1 MIPNK
6 LGVPVRSLL
15 AAAVTCASLV
25 PSTGVR
31 AQEPF
36 PGTSDEVV
44 LSTARPAT
52 ARAAV
57 VPRITSMRRTWT
69 GSVQERVRID
79 IRFSQNV
86 TGFTIDDIDVSAGA
100 DIVPPLNGSGSS
112 YSLNLTTQQDYD
124 GPVIV
129 KIPSGVAQNR
139 LLEGNI
145 GDHITFDVD
154 NKAPSVL
161 AAKVNGNEL
170 IVTFDEDLD
179 ESFIPSV
186 TDFAVSFIRDAG
198 FHRLDVSEVEVVARE
213 LFLILVRPV
222 EVGDAVELFYNDRG
236 TNAVRDLVGNRVGLV
251 DRTVR
256 NDTRSG
262 GSTQVPD
269 APRNLSAVAAGSTAI
284 ELDWDAPLDDGG
296 RGITGYLIE
305 VSTDDGDTWSSLV
318 RNTRRTAT
326 RYRHTGLT
334 AGTTRHYRVSA
345 INSNGAGDSSNV
357 DSATTQERVPNA
369 PRRLTA
375 SAMGTST
382 IELDWTAPSSGSG
395 GPITGYRIEESPNG
409 NSRWTVLEADTD
421 SRTTEYTHTRLNP
434 GTTRHYRVAAINGAG
449 RGNWSSVA
457 HATTDITAPDAPSG
471 LSAVPSGL
479 GGSNQLLLT
488 WTRPSK
494 DGGSSISG
502 YLIEMST
509 NGSSGWTQ
517 VVANTRSTA
526 TNYVHIG
533 LAPATTRFYRVAAIN
548 AQGEGEFSNV
558 ARGTTNAAR
567 PGQPRSL
574 VARAAGPKSITLSW
588 EAPSSDAGAAITGY
602 SIRRRASN
610 SSSWI
615 TIRTNTGSTVTT
627 FPDTNLEPATAY
639 LYQVAAINSVGRG
652 QWSPEAGTR
661 TNADVP
667 GAPTNLTA
675 RAVGTS
681 RINLS
686 WTAPRNNG
694 GAPVIGYRIEV
705 SADGGT
711 TWRIHRSN
719 TGSVATTFSHTGLRP
734 GSRRDYRISA
744 VNTAGV
750 GTPSRVDE
758 ATTEAVVP
766 GAPRSLV
773 ARAAGSTAIELSWD
787 APTSDGGA
795 RITGYRIEASR
806 NRNSGWTIVRANT
819 QSSATT
825 YRHTR
830 LLAGNTW
837 YYRVSAI
844 NVRGAGDFSNVATG
858 TTKAGPPGQPRNLR
872 AHATGPKSITLTWE
886 APSSDAGAAITGYSI
901 QRRAFNSSYGM
912 IPIRTG
918 STATTFQDTNLE
930 PATAY
935 LYQVAAINSV
945 GAGQWSLEAGTRT
958 NADVPGAPTNL
969 TARAVGTSRINLSW
983 TAPRNNG
990 GAPVIGY
997 RIEVSADGGTTWRIH
1012 RSNTGSVA
1020 TTFSHTG
1027 LRPGSR
1033 RDYRISAV
1041 NTAGVGTPSRV
1052 DEATTEAVVP
1062 GAPRS
1067 LVARAAGSTAIELS
1081 WDAPT
1086 SDGGARIT
1094 GYRIEA
1100 SRNRNSG
1107 WTIVR
1112 ANTQSSATTYRQTG
1126 LLAGNTWY
1134 YRVSAINGRGVGATS
1149 SVANATT
1156 DATVPGQ
1163 PRTLRA
1169 AGTSPN
1175 AIELSWDA
1183 PASDGGAVIAGY
1195 RIEVA
1200 TGAGGPWVALVPNS
1214 GSTTTAHT
1222 HTGLPPV
1229 TTRFYRVSAINSV
1242 GFGQPAGPVNAT
1254 TLPALPAAPT
1264 RLTATAR
1271 GTSQINLSWAAPTYD
1286 GGSRIIGYRIEV
1298 SADGRSTWNI
1308 LRRNTGSTGTTF
1320 SHTNLQPATTR
1331 HYRVSAI
1338 NVAGVG
1344 GASNV
1349 ATATTEA
1356 IVPNAPRNLA
1366 ARASGTSRIDLSWQ
1380 PPTDDG
1386 GAQVTGYRVEV
1397 SDDGGATWENLVS
1410 NTRNT
1415 RTAYAHTGLAPATT
1429 RHYRV
1434 SAINRIG
1441 GSRASSIA
1449 SATTDA
1455 TVPDAPTGLVAT
1467 ATAPTQID
1475 LAWAAPAYDGGA
1487 PITGYRIEVS
1497 ETGATWIDLQPNSG
1511 SPGTSYSHTGLQP
1524 GSTRFYRVS
1533 AINVAGTGA
1542 ASGVASAATDDPIE
1556 RAGRLN
1562 TRVLPHVAAAMT
1574 SSTVSA
1580 IADRIDAV
1588 ANGMGMERRMETG
1601 GLSSMAAS
1609 LSAPGA
1615 GVVGLGRQ
1623 DRSGLS
1629 SLFGGTSFQTPF
1641 GAADAPQQAS
1651 TGTQVATWGAGEYH
1665 YLGEPGST
1673 ALDWSG
1679 NMVSAHVGVDGRV
1692 GSDILAGLAASY
1704 SSGTFDF
1711 TDRTGAS
1718 PVTGTYGTTMTSV
1731 NPYLAWFSGDRGN
1744 AVWGTAGYG
1753 WGDIE
1758 VDDQREGLRTSPAR
1772 TVTGAAGGSYQLLD
1786 SGIGGIRFKA
1796 EGWAGQV
1803 MVDGGERVDS
1813 VTLAMQRGKLALE
1826 WTQGFRSTAGHE
1838 VAIVLEGGM
1847 RYDNGDGVNGTSGEV
1862 GGGLRYNNADVGVTA
1877 EGRGRLVVS
1886 AREGYEEWGLGG
1898 MILFDP
1904 AARGQGLSIRLAPS
1918 YGDAASGV
1926 NQLWERGVSDAD
1938 RDHDMGR
1945 AANLDGEVAYGV
1957 AGFQGTPYSGFY
1969 LAENGVRAFSSG
1981 VRYDLGAGL
1990 GLRLEGTRRES
2001 GFGAAEHSV
2010 GIRGRLRFR

>member
-1 MIPNK
+1 M
-6 LGVPVRSLL
+6 
-15 AAAVTCASLV
+15 
-25 PSTGVR
+25 
-31 AQEPF
+31 
-36 PGTSDEVV
+36 
-44 LSTARPAT
+44 
-52 ARAAV
+52 
-57 VPRITSMRRTWT
+57 
-69 GSVQERVRID
+69 
-79 IRFSQNV
+79 
-86 TGFTIDDIDVSAGA
+86 
-100 DIVPPLNGSGSS
+100 
-112 YSLNLTTQQDYD
+112 
-124 GPVIV
+124 
-129 KIPSGVAQNR
+129 
-139 LLEGNI
+139 
-145 GDHITFDVD
+145 
-154 NKAPSVL
+154 
-161 AAKVNGNEL
+161 
-170 IVTFDEDLD
+170 
-179 ESFIPSV
+179 
-186 TDFAVSFIRDAG
+186 
-198 FHRLDVSEVEVVARE
+198 
-213 LFLILVRPV
+213 
-222 EVGDAVELFYNDRG
+222 
-236 TNAVRDLVGNRVGLV
+236 
-251 DRTVR
+251 
-256 NDTRSG
+256 
-262 GSTQVPD
+262 
-269 APRNLSAVAAGSTAI
+269 
-284 ELDWDAPLDDGG
+284 
-296 RGITGYLIE
+296 
-305 VSTDDGDTWSSLV
+305 
-318 RNTRRTAT
+318 
-326 RYRHTGLT
+326 
-334 AGTTRHYRVSA
+334 
-345 INSNGAGDSSNV
+345 
-357 DSATTQERVPNA
+357 
-369 PRRLTA
+369 
-375 SAMGTST
+375 
-382 IELDWTAPSSGSG
+382 
-395 GPITGYRIEESPNG
+395 
-409 NSRWTVLEADTD
+409 
-421 SRTTEYTHTRLNP
+421 
-434 GTTRHYRVAAINGAG
+434 
-449 RGNWSSVA
+449 
-457 HATTDITAPDAPSG
+457 
-471 LSAVPSGL
+471 
-479 GGSNQLLLT
+479 
-488 WTRPSK
+488 
-494 DGGSSISG
+494 
-502 YLIEMST
+502 
-509 NGSSGWTQ
+509 
-517 VVANTRSTA
+517 
-526 TNYVHIG
+526 
-533 LAPATTRFYRVAAIN
+533 
-548 AQGEGEFSNV
+548 
-558 ARGTTNAAR
+558 
-567 PGQPRSL
+567 PGQPS
-574 VARAAGPKSITLSW
+574 RATR
-588 EAPSSDAGAAITGY
+588 
-602 SIRRRASN
+602 IRRRASG

-615 TIRTNTGSTVTT
+615 TIRTNTGSTATT
-627 FPDTNLEPATAY
+627 FQDTDTNLEPATAY
-639 LYQVAAINSVGRG
+639 LYQVAAINSVGAG

-694 GAPVIGYRIEV
+694 GAPVIGYRIEM
-705 SADGGT
+705 SADGGAN
-711 TWRIHRSN
+711 WRIHRSN

-744 VNTAGV
+744 VSTAGV
-750 GTPSRVDE
+750 GTPSRVVW

-766 GAPRSLV
+766 GAPRSVV
-773 ARAAGSTAIELSWD
+773 ARADGSTAIALSWD
-787 APTSDGGA
+787 VPTSDGGA

-844 NVRGAGDFSNVATG
+844 NVRGVGPTSSVANATTVATV
-858 TTKAGPPGQPRNLR
+858 PGQPRTLR
-872 AHATGPKSITLTWE
+872 AAGTSPNAIELSWD
-886 APSSDAGAAITGYSI
+886 APASDAGAAITGYRI
-901 QRRAFNSSYGM
+901 RRRASNTSNW
-912 IPIRTG
+912 ITIRTNTG

-930 PATAY
+930 PATVY

-945 GAGQWSLEAGTRT
+945 GAGQWSIEAGTRT

-990 GAPVIGY
+990 GASVIGY
-997 RIEVSADGGTTWRIH
+997 RIEESADGGTTWSIF

-1027 LRPGSR
+1027 LPPGAR

-1041 NTAGVGTPSRV
+1041 NPAGVGMPSTV
-1052 DEATTEAVVP
+1052 AHATTVAVVP

-1067 LVARAAGSTAIELS
+1067 VVARADGSTAIALS

-1107 WTIVR
+1107 WMTIR
-1112 ANTQSSATTYRQTG
+1112 ASTQSSATTYRHTG

-1134 YRVSAINGRGVGATS
+1134 YRVSAINGRGVGPTS

-1254 TLPALPAAPT
+1254 TLPDLPAAPT

-1298 SADGRSTWNI
+1298 SADGGSTWGI

-1415 RTAYAHTGLAPATT
+1415 RTTYAHTGLAPATM

-1475 LAWAAPAYDGGA
+1475 LAWVAPDYDGGA

-1497 ETGATWIDLQPNSG
+1497 ETGATWTDLQPNSG

-1588 ANGMGMERRMETG
+1588 ANGMGMERRMEVDG
-1601 GLSSMAAS
+1601 VSSMAAS

-1615 GVVGLGRQ
+1615 GGVGLGRQ

-1651 TGTQVATWGAGEYH
+1651 TGTQMATWGAGEYH
-1665 YLGEPGST
+1665 YLGEPGSSV
-1673 ALDWSG
+1673 LDWSG

-1718 PVTGTYGTTMTSV
+1718 PVTGTYGTTMISV

-1772 TVTGAAGGSYQLLD
+1772 TVTGGAGGSYQLFD
-1786 SGIGGIRFKA
+1786 SGIGGVRFKA
-1796 EGWAGQV
+1796 EGWAGRV
-1803 MVDGGERVDS
+1803 MVDGGERIES
-1813 VTLAMQRGKLALE
+1813 VTLDMQRAKLALE
-1826 WTQGFRSTAGHE
+1826 LTQGYRTSAGDE
-1838 VAIVLEGGM
+1838 IAVVLEGGM
-1847 RYDNGDGVNGTSGEV
+1847 RYDNGDGVNGTSAEV
-1862 GGGLRYNNADVGVTA
+1862 GGGLRYSNARVGLTA
-1877 EGRGRLVVS
+1877 EGRGRLLIS
-1886 AREGYEEWGLGG
+1886 ARDGYEEWGLGG
-1898 MILFDP
+1898 MIQIDP

-1926 NQLWERGVSDAD
+1926 NQLWERGVSGAV
-1938 RDHDMGR
+1938 RDPDLGA

-1969 LAENGVRAFSSG
+1969 LAESGARAFSSG
-1981 VRYDLGAGL
+1981 LRYELGSGI
-1990 GLRLEGTRRES
+1990 GLRIEGTRRES
-2001 GFGAAEHSV
+2001 ALGAAEHSV
-2010 GIRGRLRFR
+2010 GIRGRLKFR

>member
-1 MIPNK
+1 MI
-6 LGVPVRSLL
+6 
-15 AAAVTCASLV
+15 
-25 PSTGVR
+25 
-31 AQEPF
+31 
-36 PGTSDEVV
+36 
-44 LSTARPAT
+44 
-52 ARAAV
+52 
-57 VPRITSMRRTWT
+57 
-69 GSVQERVRID
+69 ID
-79 IRFSQNV
+79 IASNV
-86 TGFTIDDIDVSAGA
+86 AFNSA
-100 DIVPPLNGSGSS
+100 N
-112 YSLNLTTQQDYD
+112 
-124 GPVIV
+124 
-129 KIPSGVAQNR
+129 
-139 LLEGNI
+139 EGNI
-145 GDHITFDVD
+145 GREYGFYVD
-154 NKAPSVL
+154 NQHPEALTARVK
-161 AAKVNGNEL
+161 GNEL
-170 IVTFDEDLD
+170 IVTFSEDLD
-179 ESFIPSV
+179 ENIIPSV
-186 TDFAVSFIRDAG
+186 RDFSVSVTRDG
-198 FHRLDVSEVEVVARE
+198 EFNTLDVDRVEVVAAE
-213 LFLILVRPV
+213 VFLILTRPV
-222 EVGDAVELFYNDRG
+222 RFDDVVKLFYDDQS
-236 TNAVRDLVGNRVGLV
+236 TNAARDLVGNIAFGFTDLA
-251 DRTVR
+251 VR
-256 NDTRSG
+256 NVTPQQPAGSG
-262 GSTQVPD
+262 VPG
-269 APRNLSAVAAGSTAI
+269 APRNLRAVADGSTVI
-284 ELDWDAPLDDGG
+284 ELSWDAPLDDGG
-296 RGITGYLIE
+296 SDITGYWIE
-305 VSTDDGDTWSSLV
+305 VSTDGGDTWWSRV
-318 RNTRRTAT
+318 RNTGNTDT
-326 RYRHTGLT
+326 SYRHTSLT
-334 AGTTRHYRVSA
+334 AGTTRHYRVAA
-345 INSNGAGDSSNV
+345 INFYGAGDSSDV
-357 DSATTQERVPNA
+357 DNATTQERVPNA

-375 SAMGTST
+375 RAGGKST

-395 GPITGYRIEESPNG
+395 GPITGYRIEVSPNG

-421 SRTTEYTHTRLNP
+421 SRTTEYTHTRLGP
-434 GTTRHYRVAAINGAG
+434 GTTRYYRVLAINRAG
-449 RGNWSSVA
+449 RSNPSNVA
-457 HATTDITAPDAPSG
+457 HATTDVTAPGAPTG
-471 LSAVPSGL
+471 LRAVPSGL

-488 WTRPSK
+488 WTRPST
-494 DGGSSISG
+494 DGGSSIRG
-502 YLIEMST
+502 YLIEMSP
-509 NGSSGWTQ
+509 NGASGWTP
-517 VVANTRSTA
+517 VVANTRSAA
-526 TNYVHIG
+526 TTYLHIG
-533 LAPATTRFYRVAAIN
+533 LAPGTTRFYRVAAIN
-548 AQGEGEFSNV
+548 AEGRGAYSNV
-558 ARGTTNAAR
+558 DEGSTNAAR

-574 VARAAGPKSITLSW
+574 RALSVGPRSITLTW

-602 SIRRRASN
+602 RIRRRASN
-610 SSSWI
+610 SSNWI
-615 TIRTNTGSTVTT
+615 TIRTNTGSTATT
-627 FPDTNLEPATAY
+627 FQDTNLEPATTY
-639 LYQVAAINSVGRG
+639 LYQVAAINSVGVGR
-652 QWSPEAGTR
+652 QWSLEAGTR

-686 WTAPRNNG
+686 WTAPRNDG
-694 GAPVIGYRIEV
+694 GASVIGYRIEV
-705 SADGGT
+705 SANGGT
-711 TWRIHRSN
+711 TWSIFRSN
-719 TGSVATTFSHTGLRP
+719 TGSVATTFSHTGLGP
-734 GSRRDYRISA
+734 GARRDYRISA

-750 GTPSRVDE
+750 GMPSTVAR
-758 ATTEAVVP
+758 ATTDAVVA

-773 ARAAGSTAIELSWD
+773 ARADGSSAIALSWD

-825 YRHTR
+825 YRHT
-830 LLAGNTW
+830 
-837 YYRVSAI
+837 
-844 NVRGAGDFSNVATG
+844 
-858 TTKAGPPGQPRNLR
+858 
-872 AHATGPKSITLTWE
+872 
-886 APSSDAGAAITGYSI
+886 
-901 QRRAFNSSYGM
+901 
-912 IPIRTG
+912 
-918 STATTFQDTNLE
+918 
-930 PATAY
+930 
-935 LYQVAAINSV
+935 
-945 GAGQWSLEAGTRT
+945 
-958 NADVPGAPTNL
+958 
-969 TARAVGTSRINLSW
+969 
-983 TAPRNNG
+983 
-990 GAPVIGY
+990 
-997 RIEVSADGGTTWRIH
+997 
-1012 RSNTGSVA
+1012 
-1020 TTFSHTG
+1020 
-1027 LRPGSR
+1027 
-1033 RDYRISAV
+1033 
-1041 NTAGVGTPSRV
+1041 
-1052 DEATTEAVVP
+1052 
-1062 GAPRS
+1062 
-1067 LVARAAGSTAIELS
+1067 
-1081 WDAPT
+1081 
-1086 SDGGARIT
+1086 
-1094 GYRIEA
+1094 
-1100 SRNRNSG
+1100 
-1107 WTIVR
+1107 
-1112 ANTQSSATTYRQTG
+1112 G
-1126 LLAGNTWY
+1126 LLAGSTWY
-1134 YRVSAINGRGVGATS
+1134 YRVSAINGRGVGPAS
-1149 SVANATT
+1149 SVAIATT

-1175 AIELSWDA
+1175 AIELRWDA
-1183 PASDGGAVIAGY
+1183 PASDGGAAIAGY

-1214 GSTTTAHT
+1214 GSTATTYT
-1222 HTGLPPV
+1222 HTGLPPA
-1229 TTRFYRVSAINSV
+1229 TTRFYRVSAVNSA

-1254 TLPALPAAPT
+1254 TLPDLPAAPT

-1286 GGSRIIGYRIEV
+1286 GGSRITGYRIEV
-1298 SADGRSTWNI
+1298 SADGGSTWRI
-1308 LRRNTGSTGTTF
+1308 LRRNTGSAGTNF

-1349 ATATTEA
+1349 AAATTEA

-1366 ARASGTSRIDLSWQ
+1366 ARANGTSQIDLSWQ

-1410 NTRNT
+1410 NTRST
-1415 RTAYAHTGLAPATT
+1415 RTTYAHTRLAPATT

-1475 LAWAAPAYDGGA
+1475 LAWVAPAYDGGA

-1497 ETGATWIDLQPNSG
+1497 ETGASWIDLQPNSG

-1542 ASGVASAATDDPIE
+1542 ASGVASAATDDPVE

-1562 TRVLPHVAAAMT
+1562 SRVLPHVAAAMT

-1601 GLSSMAAS
+1601 GVSSMAAS

-1615 GVVGLGRQ
+1615 GGVGLGRQ

-1629 SLFGGTSFQTPF
+1629 SLFGGTSFQMPF
-1641 GAADAPQQAS
+1641 GATDAPQQTS
-1651 TGTQVATWGAGEYH
+1651 TGTQMATWGAGEYH

-1704 SSGTFDF
+1704 SSGSFDF

-1718 PVTGTYGTTMTSV
+1718 PVTGTYATTMTSV
-1731 NPYLAWFSGDRGN
+1731 NPYMAWFSGDRGN
-1744 AVWGTAGYG
+1744 AVWGSAGYG

-1758 VDDQREGLRTSPAR
+1758 VDDEREALRTSPVR
-1772 TVTGAAGGSYQLLD
+1772 TFSGAAGGSYQLLEG
-1786 SGIGGIRFKA
+1786 GIGGIRVKA

-1862 GGGLRYNNADVGVTA
+1862 GGGLRYSNADVGVTA
-1877 EGRGRLVVS
+1877 EGRGRLLVS

-1926 NQLWERGVSDAD
+1926 NQLWERGVSGAV
-1938 RDHDMGR
+1938 RDHDMGP

-1969 LAENGVRAFSSG
+1969 LAESGARAFSSG
-1981 VRYDLGAGL
+1981 LRYNLGSGL
-1990 GLRLEGTRRES
+1990 GLRIEGTRRES
-2001 GFGAAEHSV
+2001 ALGAAEHSV